1 MHFSITHN
9 PIIELASDM
18 PSPETG
24 ALVTFTGIVR
34 NINNGKSVKQIEYEM
49 YENMVISEANKL
61 IKIVLDK
68 FDIQSIKV
76 VHRTGVIVVGETA
89 IWVGVTAMHRDAAFE
104 ACKWVMNQI
113 KHSLPIWKKETYQ
126 NGQSEWVFCQ
136 HG

>member
-9 PIIELASDM
+9 PIIELSSDM

-34 NINNGKSVKQIEYEM
+34 NINNGKTVRQIEYEM
-49 YENMVISEANKL
+49 YEKMVISEANKL
-61 IKIVLDK
+61 IQKAIDK
-68 FDIQSIKV
+68 FEIQTIKV

-89 IWVGVTAMHRDAAFE
+89 IWVAVTAMHRAAAFE
-104 ACKWVMNQI
+104 ANEWLMNQI
-113 KHSLPIWKKETYQ
+113 KHLLPIWKKETYQ
-126 NGQSEWVFCQ
+126 DGQSEWVFCQ